1 MENQVIYQIP
11 RSSDEKI
18 YVSLREYKERKY
30 LDLRIFFRPK
40 EGGDLRPTKKGV
52 TLSLE
57 LFPELKKAVALCE
70 KKLAVLHD

>member
-1 MENQVIYQIP
+1 MENQVIYQFP
-11 RSSDEKI
+11 RNSDEKV

-52 TLSLE
+52 TMGLE
-57 LFPELKKAVALCE
+57 LLPELKKAVLLCE